1 MESKWSLIRL
11 VDIYRILVYLCITL
25 RPVGP
30 GDLSKRVFCLSSASP
45 IKLSTNKMNMKLEQ
59 EPDACVRCICT
70 PERVT
75 HMSLRMASEILFISV
90 QGCRKPY
97 GGMDV
102 EPVSCGL
109 FLSPWSIPVYKF
121 FFT

>member
-1 MESKWSLIRL
+1 ML
-11 VDIYRILVYLCITL
+11 YLCKRLGQIA
-25 RPVGP
+25 P
-30 GDLSKRVFCLSSASP
+30 GDLSTKEFCLSSASP
-45 IKLSTNKMNMKLEQ
+45 IKLSTIKLNLKLEQ
-59 EPDACVRCICT
+59 EPDACVRCICK
-70 PERVT
+70 PKRVI
-75 HMSLRMASEILFISV
+75 HISLRMASEILFISV

>member
-75 HMSLRMASEILFISV
+75 HMSLRMASEILFSLV
-90 QGCRKPY
+90 LGCRRPY
-97 GGMDV
+97 GGMNV
-102 EPVSCGL
+102 EPVSCG
-109 FLSPWSIPVYKF
+109 F
-121 FFT
+121 F